1 MKSLPN
7 ESEKSKFFLAAV
19 QEYLDYTAAKGDE
32 LAAEREKEAILMA
45 NDLRADL
52 EYLIQKHGVTAVTK
66 TIQDLTKQPDGF
78 IMMAESA
85 NVGNASVVLVSG
97 ETANDEYPRVTTCE
111 KDAKT
116 LAVSLVAQ
124 KLNVTAKTAIQNGGF
139 SYTEIQFPDYK
150 IPAIYFRSINKKTR
164 QTASAKV
171 GWYK

>member
-1 MKSLPN
+1 MKNLSN
-7 ESEKSKFFLAAV
+7 EIEANRINAV
-19 QEYLDYTAAKGDE
+19 QSDFDDHEAKSDE
-32 LAAEREKEAILMA
+32 LEAEREKEAA
-45 NDLRADL
+45 EKAHDLRADL

-66 TIQDLTKQPDGF
+66 TIQDLTKQPEGF
-78 IMMAESA
+78 IMIAESA

-124 KLNVTAKTAIQNGGF
+124 KLNVTAKTATQNGTL

-150 IPAIYFRSINKKTR
+150 IPAIYFRSTNKKTGK
-164 QTASAKV
+164 TASAKV